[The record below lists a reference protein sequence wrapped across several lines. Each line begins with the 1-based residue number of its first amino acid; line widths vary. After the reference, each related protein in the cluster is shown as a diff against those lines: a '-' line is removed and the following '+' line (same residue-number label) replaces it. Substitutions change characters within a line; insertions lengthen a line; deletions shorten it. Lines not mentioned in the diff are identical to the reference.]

1 MGNILNEGAVV
12 LEVDGSLIHGSFN
25 VWAGIITV
33 VTIHG
38 VKKAVV
44 GALPP
49 DHLARIMVRKLA
61 VDAKSLISAGLPN
74 PA

>member
-12 LEVDGSLIHGSFN
+12 VEVDGSPINGGFN
-25 VWAGIITV
+25 VWGGIITV

-38 VKKAVV
+38 VRKAVV

-49 DHLARIMVRKLA
+49 DRLARIMVRELA
-61 VDAKSLISAGLPN
+61 RDAKAK
-74 PA
+74 A